1 MQHDDVSMFE
11 LASGHVLVVPGFPE
25 PRTRAEAFPS
35 LDPDA
40 VHSSRDLI
48 ALIDSCP
55 PLEAH
60 LRLLGHEFVTRHAK
74 RPGTGSPGSDGVQ
87 VGPGYPIASPQLVM
101 RVLQRDPDEGWRQ
114 WIEYSGDV
122 ALESFIQAVRDWLA
136 ARVNWDECAHFE
148 QPWNGQQAALDH
160 FRVYS
165 ASMLKALGIRIVQ
178 GDRPGSIYEAAE
190 LHKEIEKANEVAEL
204 LELECRFRRAAQ
216 VDQEAGDV

>member
-1 MQHDDVSMFE
+1 MNPSLTHCWPVDRDQAV
-11 LASGHVLVVPGFPE
+11 LAGRVWLPGRGPVLVAATPQGLMDLSGLAPTSSALME
-25 PRTRAEAFPS
+25 LS
-35 LDPDA
+35 DPA
-40 VHSSRDLI
+40 AR
-48 ALIDSCP
+48 
-55 PLEAH
+55 
-60 LRLLGHEFVTRHAK
+60 
-74 RPGTGSPGSDGVQ
+74 
-87 VGPGYPIASPQLVM
+87 
-101 RVLQRDPDEGWRQ
+101 
-114 WIEYSGDV
+114 
-122 ALESFIQAVRDWLA
+122 VRDWLA